1 MKSIHQRIKKK
12 RFMNKKVHQ
21 IVYLQCLC
29 ELSIRVSIGIQ
40 QALLNHPSHFDHKRN
55 ECDILELILLN
66 SLEL

>member
-1 MKSIHQRIKKK
+1 
-12 RFMNKKVHQ
+12 MNKKVHQ